1 MTWTLPSRVESDA
14 RAGDRPRSSPSACR
28 GRSACDCDAVTTPQR
43 RSIGVLGA
51 SAIGI
56 GGMVGGG
63 IFAVLGV
70 AAERAGGAT
79 PVAFALAGLIAALT
93 AFSYSRLSVR
103 FPGPG
108 GTVTF
113 VDRAFGVGEITG
125 SLNII
130 LWAGYI
136 VTASLYASAF
146 GNYLSTLVP
155 WGSGRV
161 TTSVLIVIGVLVPW
175 MINLVSASLVSRSE
189 TLVVAIKMG
198 MLAVVI
204 AAGAPALSLE
214 RLDPA
219 DWPTPVSVLAAGM
232 LIFVA
237 YEGFEL
243 IANASGDSK
252 RPAKTLP
259 RAFAIS
265 VGLVIVVYVV
275 IAIVT
280 VGSLSPERI
289 AETADYALAAAASTS
304 LGDAGFRLVAVSAV
318 LATFSAINATLYGTA
333 RLSATIATEGELP
346 DALERR
352 VWKQPIGLHLTAAL
366 ALVLALSMPVASI
379 SAMASAVFL
388 AVFAAVNAAE
398 VRTESSRGA
407 RLIAVAGAVG
417 CLGSLVVLVV
427 QSVASDPGSMVV
439 LVVLIAFALIGEHAY
454 LQGHRKGLLRLGGAG
469 STGN

>member
-1 MTWTLPSRVESDA
+1 
-14 RAGDRPRSSPSACR
+14 
-28 GRSACDCDAVTTPQR
+28 
-43 RSIGVLGA
+43 
-51 SAIGI
+51 
-56 GGMVGGG
+56 
-63 IFAVLGV
+63 
-70 AAERAGGAT
+70 
-79 PVAFALAGLIAALT
+79 
-93 AFSYSRLSVR
+93 
-103 FPGPG
+103 
-108 GTVTF
+108 
-113 VDRAFGVGEITG
+113 
-125 SLNII
+125 
-130 LWAGYI
+130 
-136 VTASLYASAF
+136 
-146 GNYLSTLVP
+146 
-155 WGSGRV
+155 
-161 TTSVLIVIGVLVPW
+161 

-219 DWPTPVSVLAAGM
+219 DWTTPVSVLAAGM

-427 QSVASDPGSMVV
+427 QSVASDPRSMVV
-439 LVVLIAFALIGEHAY
+439 LVLLIAFALIGEHAY
-454 LQGHRKGLLRLGGAG
+454 LKGHRQGPLRLREAG
-469 STGN
+469 SA